1 MNQKEIKHTPLYWRK
16 YAGVATAKGTCA
28 LLETKKIKKI
38 KHNT

>member
-28 LLETKKIKKI
+28 LLETKKNQKNK
-38 KHNT
+38 T